1 MKSFRNLKLFILANN
16 FNYMLNIL
24 SKLITLAMFLLAAGC
39 FYMAVT
45 VTFSTS
51 FVNVAMFIVAIF
63 FLLQGCGRL
72 DKAYG
77 YGKYSNQD
85 NNPPEDK
92 QDKT

>member
-1 MKSFRNLKLFILANN
+1 
-16 FNYMLNIL
+16 MLNIL

-45 VTFSTS
+45 VTFATS
-51 FVNVAMFIVAIF
+51 FVNVALFIIAIF

-77 YGKYSNQD
+77 YGKYSNE
-85 NNPPEDK
+85 NKPPEDT